1 MGGCCCSSRK
11 AHLHGAPVYFY
22 CSPAL
27 EEEESLTSHDVAA
40 SAITAGILVNLDLET
55 SIPDTYRSPPTPLP
69 YDMVFGCPQS
79 TDSDSVRETNSC
91 SSFETS
97 PTCGDLEES
106 DCKVQESSLPI
117 SPKKLELSKS
127 NKVNVLAEE
136 DEDVCPICLEEYET
150 ENPDFTTKCEHH
162 YHLSCILEWIERSDA
177 CPICDQEVVSP
188 EKQKEKKP
196 KKKKGTGIRPYL

>member
-1 MGGCCCSSRK
+1 M
-11 AHLHGAPVYFY
+11 YFY

-40 SAITAGILVNLDLET
+40 SAITAGLLVELDLES

-69 YDMVFGCPQS
+69 YDMVFGIPQS
-79 TDSDSVRETNSC
+79 TDSDSVKETISR

-97 PTCGDLEES
+97 ATCGDLELS
-106 DCKVQESSLPI
+106 DCKVKENSLPI
-117 SPKKLELSKS
+117 SLKKLEISKS
-127 NKVNVLAEE
+127 NEAPVLAQE

-162 YHLSCILEWIERSDA
+162 YHFSCILEWMERSDT
-177 CPICDQEVVSP
+177 CPICDQELVLDDTYS
-188 EKQKEKKP
+188 
-196 KKKKGTGIRPYL
+196 L

>member
-40 SAITAGILVNLDLET
+40 ASAITAGLLVELDLES

-69 YDMVFGCPQS
+69 YDIVFGY
-79 TDSDSVRETNSC
+79 
-91 SSFETS
+91 
-97 PTCGDLEES
+97 
-106 DCKVQESSLPI
+106 CKVKENSLPS
-117 SPKKLELSKS
+117 SPKKLKISKS
-127 NKVNVLAEE
+127 NEAPVLAQE
-136 DEDVCPICLEEYET
+136 DEDVCPICLEDYET

-162 YHLSCILEWIERSDA
+162 YHLSCILEWMERSDT
-177 CPICDQEVVSP
+177 CPICDQELVLDDTYS
-188 EKQKEKKP
+188 
-196 KKKKGTGIRPYL
+196 L